1 MECIYLPEFN
11 KNFEIQKVN
20 SEQSRHLRA
29 LHLNDGDKIMVSNGS
44 GLLAECLI
52 IREDRNDYRIKS
64 QKIEEN
70 PGELYIDIHLAM
82 GLIKSK
88 DRFEFAM
95 EKAIELGIK
104 KFIPLITRYTEKQNV
119 NLARL
124 EAKAIAAMKQSRR
137 SVLTAIT
144 SPNYLN
150 ELLDHKYDNI
160 FLADENGIKL
170 KDFPLKGKTLI
181 LIGPEGGFS
190 KDEKELIRK
199 NVNTTMIKLGNHR
212 LRSETAA
219 VTAVTL
225 VSNLID

>member
-44 GLLAECLI
+44 GLLSECLV

-64 QKIEEN
+64 LRIEEN
-70 PGELYIDIHLAM
+70 PGELYVDIHLAM

-124 EAKAIAAMKQSRR
+124 ESKAVAAMKQSRR
-137 SVLTAIT
+137 SVLTSIT
-144 SPNYLN
+144 SPKYLN
-150 ELLDHKYDNI
+150 ELLNHNYKNI

-170 KDFPLKGKTLI
+170 KDFPVKGKTLI
-181 LIGPEGGFS
+181 LVGPEGGFA
-190 KDEKELIRK
+190 KEEKELIRQ

-212 LRSETAA
+212 LRSETAS

-225 VSNLID
+225 VSNLIG